1 MAIEEARNLHVSDDH
16 HHDGH
21 DDHHHEPET
30 FLTKYIFSQDH
41 KMIAKQFLFT
51 GMFWAIVGALLSVLF
66 RMQLGWP
73 DTSFPFLET
82 ILGKWAE
89 GGKLS
94 ADFTMH
100 LLLCTELYLYSLY

>member
-51 GMFWAIVGALLSVLF
+51 LS
-66 RMQLGWP
+66 QG
-73 DTSFPFLET
+73 FLPHSLST
-82 ILGKWAE
+82 ILSIAILLPVKN
-89 GGKLS
+89 
-94 ADFTMH
+94 ADNGN
-100 LLLCTELYLYSLY
+100 L